1 MLPEVLTA
9 LVCPFCRAP
18 LSQDGRV
25 LRCGA
30 GHTFDVARSGYVS
43 FLVGRSARVGD
54 TPAMIAAR
62 ARFLDRGHFDPL
74 SDALASFAAGV
85 REGIA
90 VEVGAGTARHL
101 ARILEVLPRTAGLAL
116 DASPA
121 AARAAARAHPR
132 VASVVVDAR
141 KALPIADA
149 AAGVVLVAFAPRNGQ
164 ELRRILQP
172 SGVLLV
178 ASPLPEHLAELRS
191 AFDLIGIDPDKDR
204 RMESAL
210 LTWFTRAESRE
221 IRWHMALDRADC
233 EALVA
238 MGPSAFH
245 LSPAEIAARGA
256 ALSES
261 TGVTGACRVEVWHPR

>member
-9 LVCPFCRAP
+9 LACPLCRAP
-18 LSQDGRV
+18 LSQEGPA

-30 GHTFDVARSGYVS
+30 GHTFDVARSGYVN

-54 TPAMIAAR
+54 TPSMIAAR
-62 ARFLDRGHFDPL
+62 AGFLGRGHFDPL
-74 SDALASFAAGV
+74 SDALASLAAGE

-101 ARILEVLPRTAGLAL
+101 ARILEVLPSRAGLAL
-116 DASPA
+116 DASAA
-121 AARAAARAHPR
+121 AARTAARAHPR
-132 VASVVVDAR
+132 IASVVVDAR
-141 KALPIADA
+141 KTLPIADA
-149 AAGVVLVAFAPRNGQ
+149 AAGIVLLAFAPRNGQ
-164 ELRRILQP
+164 ELRRILRP

-178 ASPLPEHLAELRS
+178 ATPLPDHLAELRS
-191 AFDLIGIDPDKDR
+191 AFDLIRIDADKDR
-204 RMESAL
+204 RLESAL
-210 LTWFTRAESRE
+210 SPWFERAESRE
-221 IRWHMALDRADC
+221 VRWRMALDRSDC

-256 ALSES
+256 ALPER
-261 TGVTGACRVEVWHPR
+261 TAVTGACRVEVWHPR